1 MCYIFLTINW
11 SEAVKGTKCSS
22 PLGKKK
28 KSLLWETSTL
38 LVFMFYSSAMKIS
51 ITLY

>member
-1 MCYIFLTINW
+1 MCYVFLTINW

-22 PLGKKK
+22 PLEKKK
-28 KSLLWETSTL
+28 TLLWETFTL